1 MVYFSTWRGNPRFR
15 WESILLSYIDMLNL
29 DCFYNFWV
37 NKRNKYILNLWRG
50 FLLTCSKFLVYIS
63 SSDFASWKL
72 RKRPAVLVKT
82 LYIIYSLTGNY
93 SRWDSLASQLELLR
107 ENLEGLGA
115 KKIMLKFL
123 AWERI
128 NSILL
133 LRRLAL
139 LRGNKFS
146 LNCGGEVKWGWQRY
160 FIYFCW

>member
-1 MVYFSTWRGNPRFR
+1 
-15 WESILLSYIDMLNL
+15 MLNL

-50 FLLTCSKFLVYIS
+50 FLPSRSKFLVYTS

-82 LYIIYSLTGNY
+82 RYIIYSLTGNY
-93 SRWDSLASQLELLR
+93 SRWDSLAFQLECAKTWS
-107 ENLEGLGA
+107 E
-115 KKIMLKFL
+115 KKILKFL

-146 LNCGGEVKWGWQRY
+146 LNCGGERKVELKKGITS
-160 FIYFCW
+160 FTFADNFCALASDLLEWYYL